1 MKELSNIRVGES
13 SKSFIK
19 PIISK
24 HRPYFK
30 SVRVLSIIQKEKI
43 RILTTKKDIMNYV
56 WNKLQKEIRQYWFDK
71 EIENEKLYINED
83 NRLSIINYIIIQSQ
97 CYDLYASIK
106 AIQPFVS
113 DQRQEDAAPFAT
125 FESSI

>member
-56 WNKLQKEIRQYWFDK
+56 WNKL
-71 EIENEKLYINED
+71 
-83 NRLSIINYIIIQSQ
+83 
-97 CYDLYASIK
+97 
-106 AIQPFVS
+106 
-113 DQRQEDAAPFAT
+113 
-125 FESSI
+125 